1 MFKGNLLSNYNI
13 ATFTLLIMSVQ
24 FIFIEGMAVSI
35 PKVAFMAITPIFLL
49 FRTRYISKAT
59 IYGALYI
66 IVTLCFLLLKQDF
79 RSSTIYYSILF
90 LLTFNLYYNLVFHE
104 NVYKIDDFIKILKTL
119 IYAYAICLVLQQL
132 CILVGI
138 RFMPII
144 NLMGFSY
151 YGLFRLNT
159 LAIEPSH
166 AARLL
171 TVFFYGLLKLSQYKN
186 EGYPLT
192 VNELW
197 SENKWAIIAFLYTMI
212 CMGSGTAFVC
222 LGIISLYFLKREYI
236 IVVLIVAFSFYMLV
250 PYIDYE
256 PLTRAINIFNA
267 TLTGD
272 TETITKTDSS
282 AAARVNIIVET
293 LSNLDLTDPT
303 MWLGG
308 GVDSSAGNSKL
319 IVSAIADYGMFSY
332 ITKLIFF
339 FACCFTSILS
349 LETLMFILI
358 FGMNI
363 GNIAYGFATL
373 MIFAT
378 IKYFKN
384 NYINE

>member
-1 MFKGNLLSNYNI
+1 MFKENLLSNYNI

-186 EGYPLT
+186 EGYPLA
-192 VNELW
+192 VQELW
-197 SENKWAIIAFLYTMI
+197 SEHKWAIIAFLYTMI

-222 LGIISLYFLKREYI
+222 LGFISLYFLKREYI
-236 IVVLIVAFSFYMLV
+236 IVVFIVAFSFYMLV

-272 TETITKTDSS
+272 TETITNTDSS
-282 AAARVNIIVET
+282 AATRVNIIVDT
-293 LSNLDLTDPT
+293 FTHLDIT
-303 MWLGG
+303 
-308 GVDSSAGNSKL
+308 DSSVWFGSGTDSVAKDGRH
-319 IVSAIADYGMFSY
+319 IVSAITDYGIFSY

-339 FACCFTSILS
+339 FSCCFTSIFS
-349 LETLMFILI
+349 LETLMFILL

-363 GNIAYGFATL
+363 GNIAYGFAAL
-373 MIFAT
+373 MVFAT

-384 NYINE
+384 NQQND

>member
-1 MFKGNLLSNYNI
+1 
-13 ATFTLLIMSVQ
+13 
-24 FIFIEGMAVSI
+24 
-35 PKVAFMAITPIFLL
+35 
-49 FRTRYISKAT
+49 
-59 IYGALYI
+59 
-66 IVTLCFLLLKQDF
+66 
-79 RSSTIYYSILF
+79 
-90 LLTFNLYYNLVFHE
+90 
-104 NVYKIDDFIKILKTL
+104 
-119 IYAYAICLVLQQL
+119 
-132 CILVGI
+132 
-138 RFMPII
+138 
-144 NLMGFSY
+144 
-151 YGLFRLNT
+151 
-159 LAIEPSH
+159 
-166 AARLL
+166 
-171 TVFFYGLLKLSQYKN
+171 
-186 EGYPLT
+186 
-192 VNELW
+192 
-197 SENKWAIIAFLYTMI
+197 
-212 CMGSGTAFVC
+212 MGSGTAFVC

-272 TETITKTDSS
+272 TETITETDSS
-282 AAARVNIIVET
+282 AAARVNIIIET
-293 LSNLDLTDPT
+293 FSNLDLTDPV

-319 IVSAIADYGMFSY
+319 IVSAIADYGLFSY

-384 NYINE
+384 NYICE